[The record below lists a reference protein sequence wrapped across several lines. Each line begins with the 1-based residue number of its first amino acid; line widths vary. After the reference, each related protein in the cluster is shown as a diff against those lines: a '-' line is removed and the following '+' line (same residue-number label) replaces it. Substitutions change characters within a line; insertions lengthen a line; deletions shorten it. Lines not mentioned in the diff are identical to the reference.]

1 MILLT
6 RINIFAYF
14 LDDVQS
20 YYKMVKISDL
30 DHQYVKN
37 IRKKYRK
44 ISLTHKDIIQK
55 FV

>member
-6 RINIFAYF
+6 RVNIFAYF
-14 LDDVQS
+14 LDDVQN
-20 YYKMVKISDL
+20 YYKMVKIADL

-37 IRKKYRK
+37 IRKKYGNFN
-44 ISLTHKDIIQK
+44 ITHKDVLQK